1 MQNYKNTVTFNA
13 SMFASLGEGISN
25 ETGAY
30 STVPL
35 VFRATRLTCDAL
47 ASVPVTIH
55 KGDKPS
61 AWPFKEDVYNIV
73 WRVVA
78 SLKLAGAAYVLKLKT
93 KGWSVYGLQVLNP
106 LTVTV
111 SDTGGV
117 LTFTQNASG
126 QTATFEADRVIYIRE
141 YNPSDDIQPGPS
153 SAKVSIGDAKLLR
166 FINLFS
172 NKFFEGGAM
181 PVTLI
186 GLPADTPEP
195 ERKRT
200 ENFFRNMMEGV
211 KNAFRVLA
219 INSDEV
225 KPTVLTQP
233 IKDLAIPELQQQARQ
248 AIALAFGIPQTM
260 LEDAANYA
268 TAAEHRLSFWQD
280 TIRPLGMKISG
291 AFNEQLFRALGLEM
305 TFAFDELDIFQ
316 TDEAQRAG
324 SLNQLIAAGVPLLM
338 AMDILGYDIDDEQR
352 MALEKATQP
361 TASTLSIELDRW
373 KRKALRALQSGKSA
387 DVEFISEIIP
397 ATLHSNISAALKTS
411 TTPGQVRDA
420 FTAGDPSD
428 VIDALREAVRCIKES

>member
-13 SMFASLGEGISN
+13 SMFASTGEGISN

-35 VFRATRLTCDAL
+35 VYRATRLTCDAL
-47 ASVPVTIH
+47 SSVPVTIR
-55 KGDKPS
+55 KGEKQA
-61 AWPFKEDVYNIV
+61 AWPFREDVYNIV

-93 KGWSVYGLQVLNP
+93 KGGSVYGLQVLNP

-111 SDTGGV
+111 REEGGV
-117 LTFTQNASG
+117 VTFTQNASG

-248 AIALAFGIPQTM
+248 AVALAFGIPQTM

-268 TAAEHRLSFWQD
+268 TASEHRLSFWQD
-280 TIRPLGMKISG
+280 TVRPLGMKIAA
-291 AFNEQLFRALGLEM
+291 AFNQQLFAPLGM
-305 TFAFDELDIFQ
+305 NMKFAFDELDIFQ
-316 TDEAQRAG
+316 VDEAQRAG
-324 SLNQLIAAGVPLLM
+324 SLNQLITAGIPLLM

-352 MALEKATQP
+352 AALEKATMP
-361 TASTLSIELDRW
+361 TTSTLSLEMDRW

-387 DVEFISEIIP
+387 DVEFISEVIP
-397 ATLHSNISAALKTS
+397 EKLRDTIKVTLKTA
-411 TTPGQVRDA
+411 TTPAQVRDA

-428 VIDALREAVRCIKES
+428 VIDALREAVKCIRNS